1 MVERAAEHVDRA
13 GELHTTHHHHHVDDV
28 HDVDYRADHDH
39 GGDPINHDS
48 DINIY
53 PDEFFD
59 DVDQPPDDYPAELE
73 HEFNLRR
80 AGYEHVGTYN
90 LDSDLGQHAYDIVT
104 GELPTEQHRSIFFT
118 FQHRH
123 PWVVVHRRCDRR

>member
-48 DINIY
+48 DIHIY
-53 PDEFFD
+53 PDNYFD
-59 DVDQPPDDYPAELE
+59 DCDLDHGGVNLIVGHLDAYELDSNDG
-73 HEFNLRR
+73 EF
-80 AGYEHVGTYN
+80 VGTY
-90 LDSDLGQHAYDIVT
+90 LDTSDTLNRLTGAEYDWRRVYDADF
-104 GELPTEQHRSIFFT
+104 HR
-118 FQHRH
+118 RY
-123 PWVVVHRRCDRR
+123 VVVHRRVDRR